1 MKKCKGITLMTLI
14 IYVGVLLVVIAVM
27 SSIIENFYQNN
38 TTANEN
44 TKAILE
50 FNKFNTYFLK
60 EIKKPGNAVEALVN
74 NNNNNYI
81 LFKTGNSFSLQNK
94 IIYYNN
100 IKICD
105 GVENVQFSYGKKNNS
120 DETTDE
126 TIIDV
131 KVTFENNFSREIKY
145 KIEEIY

>member
-60 EIKKPGNAVEALVN
+60 EIKKPANAVEALVN